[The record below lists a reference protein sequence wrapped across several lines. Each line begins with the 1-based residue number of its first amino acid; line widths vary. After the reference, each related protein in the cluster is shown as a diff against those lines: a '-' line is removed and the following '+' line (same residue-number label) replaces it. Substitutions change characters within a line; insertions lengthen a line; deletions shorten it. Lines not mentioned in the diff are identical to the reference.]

1 MSSEPTSASMPAP
14 QSQRRLDFICS
25 LPTKILLNILDYMP
39 VSASAHLALANRQMY
54 NTINVLSVPFDR
66 LHQPGREF
74 ERARILT
81 RFDYLY
87 LDTWICFACGRVHPL
102 SDDREKRHL
111 YRCSRDW
118 SFYSLDFINFD
129 NVEYY
134 WPKFASVMRA
144 LRHSPMH
151 FTADLINVYYP
162 RGRHTG
168 SWISYLWSRDS
179 LARRDVASDHLLY
192 RQRFLRPIPLGRDT
206 AFCLRPDVF
215 VCPHFFETKLD
226 GLIIDHTRTHDVLDD
241 AVGLATT
248 FNSIDLRKGFVYKA
262 LRCTK
267 CISEVV
273 ISVKP
278 TSMADIPPDDQ
289 SMHGAPMVLEIA
301 QYFDLGLCKAPDEAE
316 WDALMGGETLQR
328 TPGPSIL
335 QRFGDFVDGRAQLPS
350 RKTFGFMNEGQSG
363 SMETWDVKN
372 AQHDPKIAA

>member
-1 MSSEPTSASMPAP
+1 MSPELTSVNIPAP
-14 QSQRRLDFICS
+14 QFPRKLDSICS
-25 LPTKILLNILDYMP
+25 LPTKILLNILDYTP
-39 VSASAHLALANRQMY
+39 VSASANLALANHQMY
-54 NTINVLSVPFDR
+54 DTINVLSIPFDR

-81 RFDYLY
+81 QFDYLY

-102 SDDREKRHL
+102 SDDPEQRYL

-118 SFYSLDFINFD
+118 SVDSLDFINFD

-134 WPKFASVMRA
+134 WPKIASVMRA

-162 RGRHTG
+162 RGHHTG
-168 SWISYLWSRDS
+168 VWTSYLWSRDS

-192 RQRFLRPIPLGRDT
+192 RQRFLRPFPLHGDT
-206 AFCLRPDVF
+206 AFCLPPDVF

-226 GLIIDHTRTHDVLDD
+226 GLNIDHTRTHKVLND
-241 AVGLATT
+241 AVELATT
-248 FNSIDLRKGFVYKA
+248 FDPMDLRKGFVYKA
-262 LRCTK
+262 LRCKK

-278 TSMADIPPDDQ
+278 TSMADTPPDDQ
-289 SMHGAPMVLEIA
+289 SMHDAPLILEIA

-316 WDALMGGETLQR
+316 WGALMGAKTLQR

-335 QRFGDFVDGRAQLPS
+335 QRFGDFVDGRPQLPS

-372 AQHDPKIAA
+372 NQHV